1 MGEMSKMIWSIALA
15 LSLLAAGTAAAKPA
29 LPAGARYVSMGSSY
43 AAGPGTGEIKPGTPA
58 RCGRSQANYA
68 TLLAQRLH
76 LDLVDATCGG
86 ATTAHILG
94 PWNELPAQLD
104 AVSPETRLVTI
115 TIGGNDVNFVR
126 NLYGAEC
133 AGKAVT
139 AEARARCTPS
149 RLPGEAD
156 WAKLAANLRAIV
168 RQIRAKAPAARVI
181 FVDYQTVVPR
191 GRTCPAVPFDTAG
204 LTTMR
209 GQAARL
215 AAVTAMAARGEGA
228 EVLHAGA
235 LSRNHSPCDAQP
247 WMVGSPGTA
256 PGTPYH
262 PNAAGMR
269 ALADALARKLGG

>member
-1 MGEMSKMIWSIALA
+1 MIKPTLTLSIAA
-15 LSLLAAGTAAAKPA
+15 GLLAAGTATAKPTI
-29 LPAGARYVSMGSSY
+29 PAGARYVSMGSSF
-43 AAGPGTGEIKPGTPA
+43 AAGPGTGELKPETPA
-58 RCGRSQANYA
+58 RCTRSQANYP

-126 NLYGAEC
+126 NLHGAEC
-133 AGKAVT
+133 SGKAT
-139 AEARARCTPS
+139 SAEVRAKCTQS
-149 RLPGEAD
+149 LLPGEAD
-156 WAKLAANLRAIV
+156 WTKLSGNLRDIV
-168 RQIRAKAPAARVI
+168 RRIRRTAPAARVI
-181 FVDYQTVVPR
+181 FVDYQTVLPH
-191 GRTCPAVPFDTAG
+191 GRACPAVPFDATG
-204 LTTMR
+204 LATMR
-209 GQAARL
+209 AQAARL
-215 AAVTAMAARGEGA
+215 ASVTASAARAERA

-235 LSRNHSPCDAQP
+235 LSRSHSPCDAQP
-247 WMVGSPGTA
+247 WMVGSPGSA

-269 ALADALARKLGG
+269 AVADALARRLGG

>member
-1 MGEMSKMIWSIALA
+1 MSKLTLA
-15 LSLLAAGTAAAKPA
+15 FGLAAAGLLAAGTVAAKPA

-43 AAGPGTGEIKPGTPA
+43 AAGPGTGELKPGTPA
-58 RCGRSQANYA
+58 RCTRSQANYP
-68 TLLAQRLH
+68 TLLAQRLR

-86 ATTAHILG
+86 ATTAHILR
-94 PWNELPAQLD
+94 PWNELPAQMD

-126 NLYGAEC
+126 NLYGTEC
-133 AGKAVT
+133 AGKAPT
-139 AEARARCTPS
+139 AEVRAKCTQS
-149 RLPGEAD
+149 LLPGEDD
-156 WAKLAANLRAIV
+156 WAKLSANLREIV

-181 FVDYQTVVPR
+181 FVDYQTVLPH
-191 GRTCPAVPFDTAG
+191 GRTCPAVPFGATG
-204 LTTMR
+204 LATMR

-215 AAVTAMAARGEGA
+215 AEITASAARAEKA
-228 EVLHAGA
+228 EVFHAGA

-247 WMVGSPGTA
+247 WMVGAPGTA

>member
-1 MGEMSKMIWSIALA
+1 MKKRTWSAAIG
-15 LSLLAAGTAAAKPA
+15 LSLLTAAPVAAKPV
-29 LPAGARYVSMGSSY
+29 LPAGARYAALGSSY
-43 AAGPGTGEIKPGTPA
+43 AAGPGTGELKPGTPA
-58 RCGRSQANYA
+58 RCSRSRANYA
-68 TLLAQRLH
+68 TLLAERLH

-104 AVSPETRLVTI
+104 AVSADTRLVTI

-133 AGKAVT
+133 AGKAAN
-139 AEARARCTPS
+139 AEARAKCTQS
-149 RLPGEAD
+149 LLPVDTD
-156 WAKLAANLRAIV
+156 WEKLSGNLRSIV
-168 RQIRAKAPAARVI
+168 RQIRAKAPSARVI

-191 GRTCPAVPFDTAG
+191 GATCPAVPFDAAG
-204 LTTMR
+204 LAAMR
-209 GQAARL
+209 AQAARL
-215 AAVTAMAARGEGA
+215 ASVTASAARAEGA
-228 EVLHAGA
+228 EVLRAGA

-247 WMVGSPGTA
+247 WMIGSPGTA